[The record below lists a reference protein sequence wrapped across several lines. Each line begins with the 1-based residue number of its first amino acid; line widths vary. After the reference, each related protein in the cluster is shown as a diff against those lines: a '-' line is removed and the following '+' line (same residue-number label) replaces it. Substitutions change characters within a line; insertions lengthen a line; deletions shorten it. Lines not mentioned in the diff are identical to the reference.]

1 MPSLIFKS
9 AYVLGL
15 LIETAIRV
23 PIDRQRRQ
31 NTIVAQR
38 VTWQERL
45 ILGVLFLGGFLLPLL
60 YIFTPWLDFAN
71 YTLPGWAGLIGLFLL
86 IAAVWVFWR
95 AHADLGRNWS
105 PSLQIRAGHT
115 LVTHGL
121 YRYIRHPMY
130 ASQWLWVIGQ
140 MLLLQNWLAG
150 VSGLLAF
157 LPLYFIRVPIEEQL
171 MLEQFGDE
179 YRVYMH
185 RTGRVLPWR
194 G

>member
-71 YTLPGWAGLIGLFLL
+71 YTLPGWAGLIGVFLL

-105 PSLQIRAGHT
+105 PSRK
-115 LVTHGL
+115 
-121 YRYIRHPMY
+121 
-130 ASQWLWVIGQ
+130 ASC
-140 MLLLQNWLAG
+140 
-150 VSGLLAF
+150 S
-157 LPLYFIRVPIEEQL
+157 
-171 MLEQFGDE
+171 
-179 YRVYMH
+179 
-185 RTGRVLPWR
+185 
-194 G
+194 